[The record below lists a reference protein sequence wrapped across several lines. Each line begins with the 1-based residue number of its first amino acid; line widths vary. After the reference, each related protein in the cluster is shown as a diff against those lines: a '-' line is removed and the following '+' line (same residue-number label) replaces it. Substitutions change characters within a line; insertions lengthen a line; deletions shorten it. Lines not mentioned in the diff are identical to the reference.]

1 MSGMKE
7 KMEEKEKVRQIEGI
21 IIRRNNN
28 KKE

>member
-7 KMEEKEKVRQIEGI
+7 KMEEKEKVRQIEGM